1 MKKAFTLIEMLVVVG
16 IIAVLAS
23 IVLVNIRGA
32 TEAANATKCISNMR
46 SLCNAMNAVGM
57 DWGLYPLAGP
67 VTATTTGLG
76 ENTTEG
82 WISRDRSG
90 NVVPCYGTGNA
101 DDDIYALTNG
111 CAGGWQ
117 EGKGDSNGTFWQAV
131 AQNASIFCCPTFAQD
146 LLAKRKRKPV
156 FSYALNAAIFKSDL
170 EDQNYQSL
178 SGPGMA
184 HYNNKG
190 DMTDKGDK
198 RVMFAELPISQ
209 SCSYDPLSKPDT
221 CNAALQIKMTFSGIV
236 YGNPLW
242 KGRSEAIGF
251 VHLDKRKKYYGHVA
265 FIDGH
270 VEKFMQPPA
279 SSSLKEDALT
289 ARICIGD
296 DVAYDEKGYRFVA
309 EAEDEED

>member
-32 TEAANATKCISNMR
+32 TEAANATKCMSNMR
-46 SLCNAMNAVGM
+46 NLCNAMNAVAM
-57 DWGLYPLAGP
+57 DWDHYPLAGHI
-67 VTATTTGLG
+67 TATSTGL
-76 ENTTEG
+76 EEKTTEG
-82 WISRDRSG
+82 WISRDRAG
-90 NVVPCYGTGNA
+90 NVVPCYGTGND

-111 CAGGWQ
+111 CAGGWKD
-117 EGKGDSNGTFWQAV
+117 GKGKSDGVFWQAV
-131 AQNASIFCCPTFAQD
+131 AQNASIFSCPTFAKD
-146 LLAKRKRKPV
+146 LLAKRKRKPI
-156 FSYALNAAIFKSDL
+156 FSYALNAAIFRSD
-170 EDQNYQSL
+170 QPAGYQGL
-178 SGPGMA
+178 SGPGMVK
-184 HYNNKG
+184 YNNKG

-198 RVMFAELPISQ
+198 RVMCAELPISQ
-209 SCSYDPLSKPDT
+209 SCSYDPLAKPDT
-221 CNAALQIKMTFSGIV
+221 CNAALQINMTLGGEV

-251 VHLDKRKKYYGHVA
+251 VHQDKRKKYYGHVA

-270 VEKFMQPPA
+270 IEKFMQPPA

-296 DVAYDEKGYRFVA
+296 DVAFDENGYRFVA
-309 EAEDEED
+309 EAEDEEE

>member
-23 IVLVNIRGA
+23 IVLVTIRGA
-32 TEAANATKCISNMR
+32 TDAANATKCMSNMR
-46 SLCNAMNAVGM
+46 NLCNAMNAVAM
-57 DWGLYPLAGP
+57 DWDHYPLAGHI
-67 VTATTTGLG
+67 TATSTGL
-76 ENTTEG
+76 EEKTTEG
-82 WISRDRSG
+82 WISRDRAG
-90 NVVPCYGTGNA
+90 NVVPCYGTGND

-111 CAGGWQ
+111 CAGGWKD
-117 EGKGDSNGTFWQAV
+117 GKGKSDGVFWQAV
-131 AQNASIFCCPTFAQD
+131 AQNASIFSCPTFAKD
-146 LLAKRKRKPV
+146 LLAKRKRKPI
-156 FSYALNAAIFKSDL
+156 FSYALNAAIFRSD
-170 EDQNYQSL
+170 QPAGYQGL
-178 SGPGMA
+178 SGPGMVK
-184 HYNNKG
+184 YNNKG

-209 SCSYDPLSKPDT
+209 SCSYDPLAKPDT
-221 CNAALQIKMTFSGIV
+221 CNAALQINMTFGGEV

-251 VHLDKRKKYYGHVA
+251 VHQDKRKKYYGHVA

-270 VEKFMQPPA
+270 IEKFMQPPA

-296 DVAYDEKGYRFVA
+296 DVAFDENGYRFVA
-309 EAEDEED
+309 EAEDEEE

>member
-32 TEAANATKCISNMR
+32 TEAANATKCMSNMR
-46 SLCNAMNAVGM
+46 NLCNAMNAVAM
-57 DWGLYPLAGP
+57 DWDHYPLAGHI
-67 VTATTTGLG
+67 TATSTGL
-76 ENTTEG
+76 EEKTTEG
-82 WISRDRSG
+82 WISRDRA
-90 NVVPCYGTGNA
+90 VTMVPCYGTGND

-111 CAGGWQ
+111 CAGGWKD
-117 EGKGDSNGTFWQAV
+117 GKGKSDGVFWQAV
-131 AQNASIFCCPTFAQD
+131 AQNASIFSCPTFAKD
-146 LLAKRKRKPV
+146 LLAKRKRKPI
-156 FSYALNAAIFKSDL
+156 FSYALNAAIFRSD
-170 EDQNYQSL
+170 QPAGYQGL
-178 SGPGMA
+178 SGPGMVK
-184 HYNNKG
+184 YNNKG

-209 SCSYDPLSKPDT
+209 SCSYDPLAKPDT
-221 CNAALQIKMTFSGIV
+221 CNAALQINMTFGGEV

-251 VHLDKRKKYYGHVA
+251 VHQDKRKKYYGHVA

-270 VEKFMQPPA
+270 IEKFMQPPA

-296 DVAYDEKGYRFVA
+296 DVAFDENGYRFVA
-309 EAEDEED
+309 EAEDEEE